1 MLKIAYF
8 AGIENDLIP
17 LSRALNRIYREK
29 GKIVEVDAKTSSD
42 LQNTLTYE
50 AFCKYAGESDLAIF
64 RLMGGKD
71 SCPGF
76 DALVKQLKNKVKVHI
91 QTDSPEELSIIRE
104 FSTVNSEERNLISK
118 YIRYGGEKNFLNLL
132 LFLVNHFK
140 GKSFIFKEPQLLPWE
155 GIYHP
160 DFENIPSLNEYL
172 AKKYVSQRPTV
183 GLWFYRSHWVN
194 GNTRTIDALI
204 REIEKQGAN
213 VIPVFLQTLKDV
225 NLGNK
230 GAIEVAES
238 YFIRN
243 GKPIIDVLVNLIM
256 FSLSMFTQSRKALK
270 KSKSILEKLGVPV
283 LQGITTT
290 NTLKKWEGTLQGLN
304 PVDVSISVA
313 MPEFDGVLITV
324 PVATKKYEVDSITG
338 IKIAKYEPIPER
350 INKFVRLVLNWAKLR
365 HIPNREKKVA
375 IIFHN
380 YPPRNDRIGTA
391 FGLDS
396 PASVWNILR
405 ELKKAKYKLNYL
417 PRDGQSLIKDIINQV
432 TNDRRWASSEEL
444 AKRAVDKVSIKQYIK
459 WFEELP
465 LEVQDKMIK
474 AWGKPPGKLFSYKN
488 KLLIPGIINGN
499 IFIGLQPPRG
509 FLEDPAAIY
518 HSPDHPIPHHYY
530 AYYRW
535 IRDVFKANVIMHI
548 GKHGSLEWL
557 PGKSVGLSE
566 SCFPD
571 IAISDLPNIYPY
583 IINNPGEGTQAKRR
597 SYCCII
603 DHLIPVMHN
612 ADTYDEMADLE
623 VQLNEYYQAKN
634 FDQPGRLS
642 QLKRSIWEKVCQAK
656 LNHDLKINEKTALA
670 DFDKFLEKLHGYL
683 SEIKDTQIR
692 DGLHILGEPPINSHL
707 DEFLVALTR
716 LPNGDIPSLRQ
727 SLAKIKG
734 YDYDK
739 LLMYRGKLNPNG
751 KTNGQIIDELNE
763 FSLRIIK
770 KLHEMNFKEKVIE
783 NELTKI
789 LGEDDPNVKK
799 VLFYISH
806 SLVPKLADTTR
817 ELTNTLLSSDGFF
830 VPPGPSGAPTRGM
843 ADILPTGRNFYS
855 LDPYAIPSPAAW
867 RVGVKMGDDLI
878 KRFLQDEGKY
888 PENVGIVIWGSPTMR
903 TQGESVAEALYLMGV
918 KPSWRKQSGRVKGI
932 EIIPLEKLK
941 RPRIDVTFRISG
953 FFRDAFPN
961 VVELLDEAVQMVAD
975 LDEPFESNFIAKHVS
990 NEVKEKLAKGI
1001 DPEKAKE
1008 EACYRVFGCK
1018 PGAYGAGV
1026 NDAIDSKNWK
1036 DEKDL
1041 GKVYVTWG
1049 GYVYGKKKYGR
1060 LAPEDFKKRL
1070 SVMDIAVKNV
1080 DTREYDMMDSDD
1092 FYSYHGGMIAAVKA
1106 FKGKSPRSYIGDSSD
1121 PERTK
1126 VRTAE
1131 EEAKYVFRAR
1141 VLNPRW
1147 IKSMQRHG
1155 YKGAGD
1161 ISRMV
1166 DIAFGWDAT
1175 AEVLEDWMYEELAKK
1190 YALDKNMQEWFKK
1203 VNPYALQNIT
1213 ERLLEAIKRG
1223 MWQAEE
1229 KMKKELQKIYLDI
1242 EGILEE
1248 NQVRREAK

>member
-17 LSRALNRIYREK
+17 LSQALNRIYREK
-29 GKIVEVDAKTSSD
+29 EKIVKIITKTSAD
-42 LQNTLTYE
+42 LQDPPIYKT
-50 AFCKYAGESDLAIF
+50 FCKYARESDLAIF

-91 QTDSPEELSIIRE
+91 QTGSPEELSITRE
-104 FSTVNSEERNLISK
+104 FSTVTGEERNLISK

-160 DFENIPSLNEYL
+160 DFEDIPSLNEYL
-172 AKKYVSQRPTV
+172 TKKYVSQRPTV
-183 GLWFYRSHWVN
+183 GLWFYRSWWVN
-194 GNTRTIDALI
+194 GNTRTIDVLI

-225 NLGNK
+225 SLENK

-256 FSLSMFTQSRKALK
+256 FSLSMFVPPSKEK
-270 KSKSILEKLGVPV
+270 MEKNKSILEKLGVPG
-283 LQGITTT
+283 LQGIMTT
-290 NTLKKWEGTLQGLN
+290 NTLEKWQNTIQGLN
-304 PVDVSISVA
+304 PVDVSISIA

-324 PVATKKYEVDSITG
+324 PVAAKKYEVDSITG
-338 IKIAKYEPIPER
+338 IKIAKYESIPER
-350 INKFVRLVLNWAKLR
+350 INKFVRLVLNWAKLK
-365 HIPNREKKVA
+365 HIPNKRKKVA

-396 PASVWNILR
+396 PVSVWNILR
-405 ELKKAKYKLNYL
+405 DLKEAKYKLNYL
-417 PRDGQSLIKDIINQV
+417 PNDGQSLIENIIKQV

-444 AKRAVDKVSIKQYIK
+444 AKRAIDKVSRKQYIK

-465 LEVQDKMIK
+465 LEVQDKMVK
-474 AWGKPPGKLFSYKN
+474 AWGKSPGKLFNYKDE
-488 KLLIPGIINGN
+488 LLISGIINGN

-612 ADTYDEMADLE
+612 ADTYDEMAELE
-623 VQLNEYYQAKN
+623 IQLNEYYQAKN
-634 FDQPGRLS
+634 FDRSGRLS
-642 QLKRSIWEKVCQAK
+642 QLKKLIWEKVCQAK
-656 LNHDLKINEKTALA
+656 LNHDLKINEKTAFA

-692 DGLHILGEPPINSHL
+692 DGLHILGEPPVNSHL

-739 LLMYRGKLNPNG
+739 LLMNRGKLNPNG

-799 VLFYISH
+799 VLFYIFH
-806 SLVPKLADTTR
+806 SLVPNVADTTR

-867 RVGVKMGDDLI
+867 RVGVNMGDDLI

-932 EIIPLEKLK
+932 KIIPLEKLK

-1041 GKVYVTWG
+1041 GEVYVTWG

-1080 DTREYDMMDSDD
+1080 DTREYDMIDSDD
-1092 FYSYHGGMIAAVKA
+1092 FYSYHGGMIAAIKA

-1126 VRTAE
+1126 ARSAE
-1131 EEAKYVFRAR
+1131 EEAKHVFRAR

-1175 AEVLEDWMYEELAKK
+1175 AEVLEDWMYEKLTKK

-1203 VNPYALQNIT
+1203 LTLMLFRI
-1213 ERLLEAIKRG
+1213 LLSVYWKLSR
-1223 MWQAEE
+1223 EE
-1229 KMKKELQKIYLDI
+1229 CGRQ
-1242 EGILEE
+1242 
-1248 NQVRREAK
+1248 RRR

>member
-1 MLKIAYF
+1 
-8 AGIENDLIP
+8 
-17 LSRALNRIYREK
+17 
-29 GKIVEVDAKTSSD
+29 
-42 LQNTLTYE
+42 
-50 AFCKYAGESDLAIF
+50 
-64 RLMGGKD
+64 
-71 SCPGF
+71 
-76 DALVKQLKNKVKVHI
+76 
-91 QTDSPEELSIIRE
+91 
-104 FSTVNSEERNLISK
+104 
-118 YIRYGGEKNFLNLL
+118 
-132 LFLVNHFK
+132 
-140 GKSFIFKEPQLLPWE
+140 
-155 GIYHP
+155 
-160 DFENIPSLNEYL
+160 
-172 AKKYVSQRPTV
+172 
-183 GLWFYRSHWVN
+183 
-194 GNTRTIDALI
+194 
-204 REIEKQGAN
+204 
-213 VIPVFLQTLKDV
+213 
-225 NLGNK
+225 
-230 GAIEVAES
+230 
-238 YFIRN
+238 
-243 GKPIIDVLVNLIM
+243 
-256 FSLSMFTQSRKALK
+256 
-270 KSKSILEKLGVPV
+270 
-283 LQGITTT
+283 
-290 NTLKKWEGTLQGLN
+290 
-304 PVDVSISVA
+304 
-313 MPEFDGVLITV
+313 
-324 PVATKKYEVDSITG
+324 
-338 IKIAKYEPIPER
+338 
-350 INKFVRLVLNWAKLR
+350 
-365 HIPNREKKVA
+365 
-375 IIFHN
+375 
-380 YPPRNDRIGTA
+380 
-391 FGLDS
+391 
-396 PASVWNILR
+396 
-405 ELKKAKYKLNYL
+405 
-417 PRDGQSLIKDIINQV
+417 
-432 TNDRRWASSEEL
+432 
-444 AKRAVDKVSIKQYIK
+444 
-459 WFEELP
+459 
-465 LEVQDKMIK
+465 
-474 AWGKPPGKLFSYKN
+474 
-488 KLLIPGIINGN
+488 
-499 IFIGLQPPRG
+499 
-509 FLEDPAAIY
+509 
-518 HSPDHPIPHHYY
+518 
-530 AYYRW
+530 
-535 IRDVFKANVIMHI
+535 
-548 GKHGSLEWL
+548 
-557 PGKSVGLSE
+557 
-566 SCFPD
+566 
-571 IAISDLPNIYPY
+571 
-583 IINNPGEGTQAKRR
+583 
-597 SYCCII
+597 
-603 DHLIPVMHN
+603 
-612 ADTYDEMADLE
+612 
-623 VQLNEYYQAKN
+623 
-634 FDQPGRLS
+634 
-642 QLKRSIWEKVCQAK
+642 
-656 LNHDLKINEKTALA
+656 
-670 DFDKFLEKLHGYL
+670 
-683 SEIKDTQIR
+683 
-692 DGLHILGEPPINSHL
+692 
-707 DEFLVALTR
+707 
-716 LPNGDIPSLRQ
+716 
-727 SLAKIKG
+727 
-734 YDYDK
+734 
-739 LLMYRGKLNPNG
+739 
-751 KTNGQIIDELNE
+751 
-763 FSLRIIK
+763 
-770 KLHEMNFKEKVIE
+770 MNFKEKVIE

-806 SLVPKLADTTR
+806 SLVPNLADTTR

-961 VVELLDEAVQMVAD
+961 VVELLDEAVQMIAD

-990 NEVKEKLAKGI
+990 NEVKKKLAKGI